1 MEDHSILT
9 VTNFEEL
16 DNQEIKDIK
25 QELEFLGVKENE
37 IIFCEKCFV
46 HSLIQF
52 ISFSEFQCK
61 CGKKVDIIEDN
72 NNYNFMCKKHHTQ
85 FKFYCNACE
94 ENLCDECIN
103 IHKHKNPNDFYSFEK
118 HQKEMIE
125 NIKYIINIIKPE
137 KPNNFENK
145 NKDEKSLKNLN
156 IIRLITTL
164 IREYIDNPN
173 YAIIESINN
182 FIKYNDKAKNNEKRN
197 SHLSDLIIINSESKY
212 IDKKSYN
219 DKIVEIKIVKKH
231 FDINLLKG
239 IFNNLE
245 ILDLSY
251 NCIKSLEAITQITF
265 INLKNLNLSYNLLS
279 DNDIKIIKEL
289 KIKNLNQLNLENN
302 KFSDYEIFAAIVH
315 FNNLKVLNLNSNL
328 FKLRENDNDN
338 KIVNYNFKLIE
349 CLYLSNGVFSEE
361 SIVIMFE
368 KFELKNLKILNV
380 SGNNLKSLSFF
391 KYLEKFSSL
400 ETLYLNNNEIDDSGF
415 CFDKLVSNKNLKNI
429 YVEYNLL
436 TKEEYILKAKEK
448 NINLKILG
456 NNIDFN
462 KLIGKTLDG
471 NEIF

>member
-1 MEDHSILT
+1 M
-9 VTNFEEL
+9 
-16 DNQEIKDIK
+16 
-25 QELEFLGVKENE
+25 
-37 IIFCEKCFV
+37 
-46 HSLIQF
+46 
-52 ISFSEFQCK
+52 
-61 CGKKVDIIEDN
+61 
-72 NNYNFMCKKHHTQ
+72 
-85 FKFYCNACE
+85 
-94 ENLCDECIN
+94 
-103 IHKHKNPNDFYSFEK
+103 
-118 HQKEMIE
+118 
-125 NIKYIINIIKPE
+125 
-137 KPNNFENK
+137 
-145 NKDEKSLKNLN
+145 
-156 IIRLITTL
+156 
-164 IREYIDNPN
+164 
-173 YAIIESINN
+173 
-182 FIKYNDKAKNNEKRN
+182 
-197 SHLSDLIIINSESKY
+197 
-212 IDKKSYN
+212 
-219 DKIVEIKIVKKH
+219 
-231 FDINLLKG
+231 
-239 IFNNLE
+239 
-245 ILDLSY
+245 
-251 NCIKSLEAITQITF
+251 
-265 INLKNLNLSYNLLS
+265 
-279 DNDIKIIKEL
+279 
-289 KIKNLNQLNLENN
+289 NQLNLENN